1 MSLEAVSIFDRISL
15 DGGNLKLHSYGEPDH
30 AFHSHAL
37 NIIIILALHI
47 IIFAAIIIKIA
58 IIIIIIISIMI
69 VMIIKIINS
78 SQAADNIGGLGS

>member
-30 AFHSHAL
+30 AFHCHAL

-58 IIIIIIISIMI
+58 IILIISIMI
-69 VMIIKIINS
+69 VMIIKIIIT
-78 SQAADNIGGLGS
+78 SQAVDNIGGLGS